1 MNTDIT
7 NYSSLWRLQEKHHPG
22 TIPSMHQPKLFSV
35 EGITVRRQE
44 KADKLSI
51 GNSKIN
57 PFIDQN
63 TTKQSTCTVREGF
76 H

>member
-44 KADKLSI
+44 KADK
-51 GNSKIN
+51 
-57 PFIDQN
+57 
-63 TTKQSTCTVREGF
+63 
-76 H
+76 

>member
-1 MNTDIT
+1 MLQSPISAFRFESLLKACRGNKITLILMNTDIT

-44 KADKLSI
+44 KADK
-51 GNSKIN
+51 
-57 PFIDQN
+57 
-63 TTKQSTCTVREGF
+63 
-76 H
+76 